1 MFILVKGVL
10 ELTVTNDAAS
20 MMKMFILVYLSMQRL
35 AEYQMHSDL
44 LLCVPQGAQFSYLR
58 RTPQKDSS
66 GAF

>member
-35 AEYQMHSDL
+35 TEYQMHSDL
-44 LLCVPQGAQFSYLR
+44 LLFVPQGAQFSPLR
-58 RTPQKDSS
+58 RNP
-66 GAF
+66 